1 MDNSESELL
10 VGAHVLL
17 CCMQVNRGTAMQRN
31 IGGDDIMSD
40 RAYLKAA
47 STSPSMTIKQ
57 RDKLLQKYI
66 DALYLLFDYRSMYL

>member
-1 MDNSESELL
+1 
-10 VGAHVLL
+10 
-17 CCMQVNRGTAMQRN
+17 
-31 IGGDDIMSD
+31 MSD